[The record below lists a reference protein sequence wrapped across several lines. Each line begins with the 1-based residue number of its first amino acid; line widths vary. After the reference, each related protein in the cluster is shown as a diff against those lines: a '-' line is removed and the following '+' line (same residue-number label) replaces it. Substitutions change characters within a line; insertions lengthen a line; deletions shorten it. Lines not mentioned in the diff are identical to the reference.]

1 MNEKEIK
8 ERAEKELAEQVM
20 YDCYLMCGIW

>member
-8 ERAEKELAEQVM
+8 ERAAQELAERVM